1 MLGNNT
7 IVSDGNI
14 CVSPEPLIFEWVF
27 ELPLLPSELLV
38 MASHVNDKLNNL
50 KSNISQFRHFSNQS
64 ISDDQFSKMLIN
76 HVTSY
81 NNTSLFIWISF
92 ASPFRPILVSTVCAC
107 LICHEQCQ

>member
-50 KSNISQFRHFSNQS
+50 KSNISQF
-64 ISDDQFSKMLIN
+64 
-76 HVTSY
+76 
-81 NNTSLFIWISF
+81 
-92 ASPFRPILVSTVCAC
+92 
-107 LICHEQCQ
+107 